1 MEPQSLYFHPK
12 AISEASAAAR
22 WYQERSYA
30 TGKAFISELDRIIKK
45 IIETPRIY
53 SRYLRDTRRA
63 LFHRF
68 PFGVVF
74 RIVSEKIEV
83 VAIAHGRR
91 RPGYWKDRLS

>member
-22 WYQERSYA
+22 WYQERSFTA
-30 TGKAFISELDRIIKK
+30 GKAFISELDHIIKK
-45 IIETPRIY
+45 IIEAPVIY
-53 SRYLRDTRRA
+53 PRYLGETRRA

-68 PFGVVF
+68 PFGVVY
-74 RIVSEKIEV
+74 RIVPERIEII
-83 VAIAHGRR
+83 AIAHGRR